1 LYIYF
6 INKMEYPVFSFDNIK
21 YRCQQDLNKLTNE
34 FTNNEFDD
42 AYLICLDSLLT
53 KSDIDK
59 QLAKISN
66 ETYGELRKIY
76 LSYQM
81 MTIAATFMLDKK
93 WQTSE
98 EDCVWILELQDIMK
112 EFKIE
117 IFGNMSDTNIGVMTH
132 PTLNFIYTIVENSFM
147 TVVWLLAL
155 KHILIPF
162 FTGKPY

>member
-1 LYIYF
+1 
-6 INKMEYPVFSFDNIK
+6 MEYPVFSFDNIK

-34 FTNNEFDD
+34 LINTEFDD
-42 AYLICLDSLLT
+42 AYLISLDSLLT

-98 EDCVWILELQDIMK
+98 EECAWILELQDVMK

-132 PTLNFIYTIVENSFM
+132 PTLNFIYTIVENLFM
-147 TVVWLLAL
+147 LNVLLLAY
-155 KHILIPF
+155 KHILIPI
-162 FTGKPY
+162 YDSL

>member
-1 LYIYF
+1 
-6 INKMEYPVFSFDNIK
+6 MEYPVFSFDNIK

-34 FTNNEFDD
+34 LINTEFDD
-42 AYLICLDSLLT
+42 AYLISLDSLLT

-98 EDCVWILELQDIMK
+98 EECAWILELQDVMK

-132 PTLNFIYTIVENSFM
+132 PTLNFIYTIVENLFM
-147 TVVWLLAL
+147 TVVLLL
-155 KHILIPF
+155 TYKHILITL

>member
-1 LYIYF
+1 
-6 INKMEYPVFSFDNIK
+6 
-21 YRCQQDLNKLTNE
+21 
-34 FTNNEFDD
+34 
-42 AYLICLDSLLT
+42 
-53 KSDIDK
+53 
-59 QLAKISN
+59 
-66 ETYGELRKIY
+66 
-76 LSYQM
+76 
-81 MTIAATFMLDKK
+81 MLDKK